1 MAQPIKIIKK
11 VELTEEQQKAQSLES
26 LISEVAQNK
35 DSLLDTLQL
44 LQELHN
50 SGILE
55 AMNSLVKAKETVAKI
70 AVGQMT
76 REPVTNL
83 INNAMAAGG
92 ALTTLDPKMTQKLMN
107 GVAKGLEKAD
117 QGLQSNS
124 KVGILDL
131 LKVLNDPDINRAIG
145 FGLNLLKGVG
155 EGLKD

>member
-11 VELTEEQQKAQSLES
+11 VELTEEQKKAQSLES

-55 AMNSLVKAKETVAKI
+55 AMNSLVKAKEQVAKV

-92 ALTTLDPKMTQKLMN
+92 ALTTLDPEMTKKLMN